1 MIGSRRTEGTEL
13 AREQDSQAPPHGW
26 HRRGHGARPLALGW
40 TFIALHLEATTHP
53 RLAQERV
60 GHSNI
65 KLTMDVYGKLA
76 GDMALA
82 EDQAVRLNALTA
94 KAFPALAQF
103 PLNIW

>member
-1 MIGSRRTEGTEL
+1 
-13 AREQDSQAPPHGW
+13 
-26 HRRGHGARPLALGW
+26 
-40 TFIALHLEATTHP
+40 
-53 RLAQERV
+53 
-60 GHSNI
+60 
-65 KLTMDVYGKLA
+65 MDVYGKLP